1 MLQWRRQYG
10 VVHKFTAPCS
20 VVLPEAPLLTGKR
33 VHSMNELLAAMRL
46 SIRIFAKPFT
56 VHKKNI
62 FAVISVHYNYRPT
75 AGDRVPAIG
84 ASPADSSFHL
94 FLLL

>member
-56 VHKKNI
+56 VHKKYFCCNLGPLQLS
-62 FAVISVHYNYRPT
+62 ADGQRSRPR
-75 AGDRVPAIG
+75 DRRFT
-84 ASPADSSFHL
+84 S
-94 FLLL
+94 